1 MAVLPISD
9 VVDFMLLEINIYND
23 IYIYW
28 WGFWYEQ
35 QRPSSK
41 WPHTKQK
48 GVSDKDSNYGN
59 MDDVPASL
67 TPNVQESMAEIF
79 QDVQEYVNKSDF
91 LLL

>member
-1 MAVLPISD
+1 
-9 VVDFMLLEINIYND
+9 
-23 IYIYW
+23 
-28 WGFWYEQ
+28 
-35 QRPSSK
+35 
-41 WPHTKQK
+41 
-48 GVSDKDSNYGN
+48 VSDKDSNYGN